1 MDFNDT
7 KEEAKFRLQATKW
20 ISANLPDASEL
31 EGMDEVDRARFW
43 LNRRYKDGWGPIGW
57 PKEYGGKGASTIQQ
71 IIWEQEEER
80 LGAPSTHILGAG
92 ISLTAGTL
100 MTYGSQTLKEKYL
113 PAIASGEHMWTQ
125 LFSEPAAGSDLAGL
139 RTKAEPTEGGW
150 IVNGQKIWTSFAHK
164 ADMGILVTR
173 TDPTV
178 AKHKGLTYFIV
189 DLKSEGIEI
198 RPIKQIN
205 GDSEFNEVYF
215 TDVFIPDHNR
225 IGEVGQGWHV
235 ALTTLMNERAS
246 AVSEESDMYFH
257 SKHLVKLVNILAEE
271 DPAALEYSDVYS
283 RIADWVCVES
293 GLKYTNQRLLSAL
306 SRGDI
311 PGPESSIAK
320 LVAAA
325 KSQEIA
331 NLGLDLLERCGTSS
345 INDRYA
351 ETYEQCY
358 KAFMKTPGTR
368 LLGGTDEVMLNI
380 VAERVLGMPADI
392 RADKD
397 VPFNE
402 IPTTL

>member
-7 KEEAKFRLQATKW
+7 KEEAEFRQQAANW
-20 ISANLPDASEL
+20 ISANLPTQQEL
-31 EGMDEVDRARFW
+31 AGKDEVDRARFW

-57 PKEYGGKGASTIQQ
+57 PEEYGGKGATAIQQ

-100 MTYGSQTLKEKYL
+100 MTYGSPELKEKYL

-139 RTKAEPTEGGW
+139 RTKAEPTDGGW
-150 IVNGQKIWTSFAHK
+150 IINGQKIWTSFALK
-164 ADMGILVTR
+164 ANMGILVTR

-189 DLKSEGIEI
+189 DLHSPGIDI

-257 SKHLVKLVNILAEE
+257 SKHLLELVRIIAEE
-271 DPAALEYSDVYS
+271 DPDILEYSDVYS
-283 RIADWVCVES
+283 RIADWMCTES
-293 GLKYTNQRLLSAL
+293 GLKYTNQRILSAL
-306 SRGDI
+306 SRGDT
-311 PGPESSIAK
+311 PGPESSIGK

-325 KSQEIA
+325 KSQEVA
-331 NLGLDLLERCGTSS
+331 NLGLDLLEQLGDSGLG
-345 INDRYA
+345 DKYA
-351 ETYEQCY
+351 DAFQKCY

-368 LLGGTDEVMLNI
+368 ILGGTDEVMLNI

-392 RADKD
+392 RADKN